1 MRLGIILRRVCA
13 GNHHLWYNPA
23 MPATT
28 YRRVRPIWLIL
39 AALALWAMVCW
50 LAFCTERASS
60 PTSLTHVL

>member
-1 MRLGIILRRVCA
+1 
-13 GNHHLWYNPA
+13 

-39 AALALWAMVCW
+39 AALALWAMLCW

-60 PTSLTHVL
+60 PTSLMSPRFRLVTGWQRTEVA